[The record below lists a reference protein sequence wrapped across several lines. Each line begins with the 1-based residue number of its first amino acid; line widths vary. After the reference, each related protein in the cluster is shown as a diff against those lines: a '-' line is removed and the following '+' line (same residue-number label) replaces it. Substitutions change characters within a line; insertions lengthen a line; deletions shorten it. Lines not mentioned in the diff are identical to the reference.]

1 MSAITT
7 PLVWEHVQPAAARRL
22 LTGAIDAFAERGF
35 QATTTRDIASRA
47 GMSPAALYVH
57 YSSKERLL
65 FEISLYGHRAALEIL
80 RQANAEA
87 ETRDAGGE
95 APVGS
100 SAGARDAGGDAPV
113 GSGAGARGA
122 GGDAAGGS
130 GAAGSARLAVTG
142 GSSRTPADRLR
153 AMVSA
158 FTAWHAEHHTIA
170 RVVQYEL
177 AALSP
182 EHFAE
187 VATIRRAI
195 SDLVEQVL
203 SDGVADGSFA
213 VKDLPGTTLAV
224 LSLSIDVARWYD
236 PGRRAAPGELGNLYA
251 DLALRMV
258 AA

>member
-1 MSAITT
+1 MSAVTS
-7 PLVWEHVQPAAARRL
+7 PLAWAHVQPAAARRL

-57 YSSKERLL
+57 YPSKERLL

-80 RQANAEA
+80 TEANE
-87 ETRDAGGE
+87 
-95 APVGS
+95 
-100 SAGARDAGGDAPV
+100 
-113 GSGAGARGA
+113 
-122 GGDAAGGS
+122 GGS
-130 GAAGSARLAVTG
+130 PS
-142 GSSRTPADRLR
+142 DRLR

-195 SDLVEQVL
+195 SAVVEKTL
-203 SDGVADGSFA
+203 TDGVTDGTFT
-213 VKDLPGTTLAV
+213 VEDLPGTTIAV
-224 LSLSIDVARWYD
+224 LSLAVDVARWYD
-236 PGRRAAPGELGNLYA
+236 PTRHATPQALGTLYA

-258 AA
+258 QA

>member
-1 MSAITT
+1 MLSFANLGQGVNVSAITT

-87 ETRDAGGE
+87 
-95 APVGS
+95 
-100 SAGARDAGGDAPV
+100 GA
-113 GSGAGARGA
+113 
-122 GGDAAGGS
+122 
-130 GAAGSARLAVTG
+130 TG
-142 GSSRTPADRLR
+142 GSSRAPADRLQ

-158 FTAWHAEHHTIA
+158 FSAWHAEHHTIA

-213 VKDLPGTTLAV
+213 VEDLPGTTLAV

-236 PGRRAAPGELGNLYA
+236 PARRASPSELGNLYA

>member
-1 MSAITT
+1 MSAVTS
-7 PLVWEHVQPAAARRL
+7 PLAWEHVQPAAARRL

-35 QATTTRDIASRA
+35 QATTTRDIATRA

-57 YSSKERLL
+57 YPSKERLL

-80 RQANAEA
+80 TAAN
-87 ETRDAGGE
+87 D
-95 APVGS
+95 
-100 SAGARDAGGDAPV
+100 
-113 GSGAGARGA
+113 
-122 GGDAAGGS
+122 GGS
-130 GAAGSARLAVTG
+130 
-142 GSSRTPADRLR
+142 PADRLR

-158 FTAWHAEHHTIA
+158 FTSWHAEHHTIA

-195 SDLVEQVL
+195 STLIEQVL
-203 SDGVADGSFA
+203 TDGVTNGTFKVD
-213 VKDLPGTTLAV
+213 DLPGTTLAV

-236 PGRRAAPGELGNLYA
+236 PTRHPAAEPLGTLYA
-251 DLALRMV
+251 DLAHRMV
-258 AA
+258 QA

>member
-1 MSAITT
+1 MSAVTS
-7 PLVWEHVQPAAARRL
+7 PLVWEHVQPPAARRL

-57 YSSKERLL
+57 YPSKERLL
-65 FEISLYGHRAALEIL
+65 FEISLYGHQAALAVL
-80 RQANAEA
+80 QDASLAAAAPASSRAPSPEA
-87 ETRDAGGE
+87 SGG
-95 APVGS
+95 P
-100 SAGARDAGGDAPV
+100 
-113 GSGAGARGA
+113 
-122 GGDAAGGS
+122 AA
-130 GAAGSARLAVTG
+130 ARLW
-142 GSSRTPADRLR
+142 

-195 SDLVEQVL
+195 STQIEQVL
-203 SDGVADGSFA
+203 ADGAADGSFA
-213 VKDLPGTTLAV
+213 VEDLPGTTLAV
-224 LSLSIDVARWYD
+224 LSLSIDVARWYTPHRTKPED
-236 PGRRAAPGELGNLYA
+236 LGTLYA

-258 AA
+258 QA

>member
-1 MSAITT
+1 MSAVTS
-7 PLVWEHVQPAAARRL
+7 PLAWEHVEPAAARRL

-57 YSSKERLL
+57 YPSKERLL

-80 RQANAEA
+80 TTAS
-87 ETRDAGGE
+87 T
-95 APVGS
+95 
-100 SAGARDAGGDAPV
+100 GD
-113 GSGAGARGA
+113 S
-122 GGDAAGGS
+122 
-130 GAAGSARLAVTG
+130 
-142 GSSRTPADRLR
+142 PADRLR
-153 AMVSA
+153 GMVSA

-195 SDLVEQVL
+195 SALIEKVL
-203 SDGVADGSFA
+203 TDGVSDGTFTVD
-213 VKDLPGTTLAV
+213 DLPGTTLAV

-236 PGRRAAPGELGNLYA
+236 PTRRASPEALGTLYA

-258 AA
+258 QS

>member
-1 MSAITT
+1 VSAVTS
-7 PLVWEHVQPAAARRL
+7 PLAWAHVQPAAARRL

-65 FEISLYGHRAALEIL
+65 FEISLYGHRAAVEIL
-80 RQANAEA
+80 TKANE
-87 ETRDAGGE
+87 
-95 APVGS
+95 
-100 SAGARDAGGDAPV
+100 
-113 GSGAGARGA
+113 
-122 GGDAAGGS
+122 GGS
-130 GAAGSARLAVTG
+130 
-142 GSSRTPADRLR
+142 PADRLR
-153 AMVSA
+153 TMVSA
-158 FTAWHAEHHTIA
+158 FTSWHAEHHTIA

-195 SDLVEQVL
+195 SALIEKVL
-203 SDGVADGSFA
+203 TDGVSDGTFA
-213 VKDLPGTTLAV
+213 VDDLPGTTIAV
-224 LSLSIDVARWYD
+224 LSLAIDVARWYD
-236 PGRRAAPGELGNLYA
+236 PSRHATPQALGALYA

-258 AA
+258 QS

>member
-1 MSAITT
+1 MLIHVTKRLLSIANLRQGVNVSAITS
-7 PLVWEHVQPAAARRL
+7 PLVWEHVHPAAARRL

-57 YSSKERLL
+57 YPSKERLL

-80 RQANAEA
+80 TEA
-87 ETRDAGGE
+87 DMGL
-95 APVGS
+95 S
-100 SAGARDAGGDAPV
+100 
-113 GSGAGARGA
+113 
-122 GGDAAGGS
+122 
-130 GAAGSARLAVTG
+130 
-142 GSSRTPADRLR
+142 PADRLR
-153 AMVSA
+153 GMVAA

-182 EHFAE
+182 DHLAE
-187 VATIRRAI
+187 VATIRRSI
-195 SDLVEQVL
+195 SSKIEHVL
-203 SDGVADGSFA
+203 ADGVADKTFA
-213 VKDLPGTTLAV
+213 VEDLPGTTLAV

-236 PGRRAAPGELGNLYA
+236 PVRRARPAELGKLYA

-258 AA
+258 QA

>member
-1 MSAITT
+1 MLSFANLGQGVNVSAITT

-87 ETRDAGGE
+87 EPRDAE
-95 APVGS
+95 AG
-100 SAGARDAGGDAPV
+100 
-113 GSGAGARGA
+113 
-122 GGDAAGGS
+122 
-130 GAAGSARLAVTG
+130 VTG
-142 GSSRTPADRLR
+142 GSSWTPADRLR

-213 VKDLPGTTLAV
+213 VEDLPGTTLAV

-236 PGRRAAPGELGNLYA
+236 PARRASPSELGNLYA

>member
-1 MSAITT
+1 MSAVTS

-57 YSSKERLL
+57 YPSKERLL

-80 RQANAEA
+80 TAANTA
-87 ETRDAGGE
+87 D
-95 APVGS
+95 S
-100 SAGARDAGGDAPV
+100 
-113 GSGAGARGA
+113 
-122 GGDAAGGS
+122 
-130 GAAGSARLAVTG
+130 
-142 GSSRTPADRLR
+142 PADRLR

-195 SDLVEQVL
+195 SALIEKALTDGV
-203 SDGVADGSFA
+203 SDGTFA
-213 VKDLPGTTLAV
+213 VPDLPGTTLAV
-224 LSLSIDVARWYD
+224 LSLSIDVARWYA
-236 PGRRAAPGELGNLYA
+236 PSRRTSPEALGHTYA

-258 AA
+258 QS

>member
-1 MSAITT
+1 LANLGQGVNVSAITS

-57 YSSKERLL
+57 YPSKERLL

-80 RQANAEA
+80 SEA
-87 ETRDAGGE
+87 DAGD
-95 APVGS
+95 S
-100 SAGARDAGGDAPV
+100 
-113 GSGAGARGA
+113 
-122 GGDAAGGS
+122 
-130 GAAGSARLAVTG
+130 
-142 GSSRTPADRLR
+142 PADRLR
-153 AMVSA
+153 GMVSA

-182 EHFAE
+182 EHLAE

-195 SDLVEQVL
+195 SAKVENVL
-203 SDGVADGSFA
+203 GDGVSDGTFA
-213 VKDLPGTTLAV
+213 VDDLHGTTLAV

-236 PGRRAAPGELGNLYA
+236 PVRRAAPRELGQLYA

>member
-1 MSAITT
+1 MSAVTS
-7 PLVWEHVQPAAARRL
+7 PLVWEHVQPPAARRL

-57 YSSKERLL
+57 YPSKERLL

-80 RQANAEA
+80 SQAE
-87 ETRDAGGE
+87 
-95 APVGS
+95 S
-100 SAGARDAGGDAPV
+100 GDA
-113 GSGAGARGA
+113 S
-122 GGDAAGGS
+122 
-130 GAAGSARLAVTG
+130 GSAPLAVTA
-142 GSSRTPADRLR
+142 GSGRTPADRLR

-195 SDLVEQVL
+195 SALIEQVL
-203 SDGVADGSFA
+203 TDGIADGSFA
-213 VKDLPGTTLAV
+213 VDDLHGTTLAV
-224 LSLSIDVARWYD
+224 LSLSIDVARWYSPARQD
-236 PGRRAAPGELGNLYA
+236 PTELGALYA

-258 AA
+258 QV

>member
-1 MSAITT
+1 VSAITS

-57 YSSKERLL
+57 YPSKERLL

-80 RQANAEA
+80 SEA
-87 ETRDAGGE
+87 DAGD
-95 APVGS
+95 S
-100 SAGARDAGGDAPV
+100 
-113 GSGAGARGA
+113 
-122 GGDAAGGS
+122 
-130 GAAGSARLAVTG
+130 
-142 GSSRTPADRLR
+142 PADRLR
-153 AMVSA
+153 GMVSA

-182 EHFAE
+182 EHLAE

-195 SDLVEQVL
+195 SAKVENVL
-203 SDGVADGSFA
+203 GDGVSDGIFA
-213 VKDLPGTTLAV
+213 VDDLHGTTLAV

-236 PGRRAAPGELGNLYA
+236 PVRRAAPRELGQLYA

>member
-1 MSAITT
+1 MAKRLLSFANLGQGVNVSAVTS

-57 YSSKERLL
+57 YPSKERLL

-80 RQANAEA
+80 SAANAA
-87 ETRDAGGE
+87 D
-95 APVGS
+95 S
-100 SAGARDAGGDAPV
+100 
-113 GSGAGARGA
+113 
-122 GGDAAGGS
+122 
-130 GAAGSARLAVTG
+130 
-142 GSSRTPADRLR
+142 PADRLR

-195 SDLVEQVL
+195 STLIEKVL
-203 SDGVADGSFA
+203 ADGVSDGTFA
-213 VKDLPGTTLAV
+213 VADLPGTTLAV

-236 PGRRAAPGELGNLYA
+236 PARRASPEALGTLYA

-258 AA
+258 QA

>member
-1 MSAITT
+1 MAKRLLSFANPVQSVNVSAVTS

-57 YSSKERLL
+57 YPSKERLL
-65 FEISLYGHRAALEIL
+65 FEISLYGHQAALAVL
-80 RQANAEA
+80 QEA
-87 ETRDAGGE
+87 
-95 APVGS
+95 
-100 SAGARDAGGDAPV
+100 GDRP
-113 GSGAGARGA
+113 SP
-122 GGDAAGGS
+122 
-130 GAAGSARLAVTG
+130 TE
-142 GSSRTPADRLR
+142 RLR
-153 AMVSA
+153 SMVSS

-177 AALSP
+177 AALTP

-195 SDLVEQVL
+195 SAQIEQVL
-203 SDGVADGSFA
+203 ADGVRDGSFT
-213 VKDLPGTTLAV
+213 VEDLPGTTLAV
-224 LSLSIDVARWYD
+224 LSLSIDVARWYT
-236 PGRRAAPGELGNLYA
+236 PHRTKPEALGSLYG

-258 AA
+258 QA

>member
-1 MSAITT
+1 LLSFANLGQGVNVSAITT

-87 ETRDAGGE
+87 
-95 APVGS
+95 
-100 SAGARDAGGDAPV
+100 GA
-113 GSGAGARGA
+113 
-122 GGDAAGGS
+122 
-130 GAAGSARLAVTG
+130 TG
-142 GSSRTPADRLR
+142 GSSRAPADRLQ

-158 FTAWHAEHHTIA
+158 FSAWHAEHHTIA

-213 VKDLPGTTLAV
+213 VEDLPGTTLAV

-236 PGRRAAPGELGNLYA
+236 PARRASPSELGNLYA

>member
-1 MSAITT
+1 MANLGQGVNVSAITS

-57 YSSKERLL
+57 YPSKERLL

-80 RQANAEA
+80 SEA
-87 ETRDAGGE
+87 DAGD
-95 APVGS
+95 S
-100 SAGARDAGGDAPV
+100 
-113 GSGAGARGA
+113 
-122 GGDAAGGS
+122 
-130 GAAGSARLAVTG
+130 
-142 GSSRTPADRLR
+142 PADRLR
-153 AMVSA
+153 GMVSA

-182 EHFAE
+182 EHLAE

-195 SDLVEQVL
+195 SAKVENVL
-203 SDGVADGSFA
+203 GDGVSDGTFA
-213 VKDLPGTTLAV
+213 VDDLHGTTLAV

-236 PGRRAAPGELGNLYA
+236 PVRRAAPRELGQLYA

>member
-1 MSAITT
+1 MAKRLLSFANPVQSVNVSAVTS

-57 YSSKERLL
+57 YPSKERLL
-65 FEISLYGHRAALEIL
+65 FEISLYGHQAALGVL
-80 RQANAEA
+80 REA
-87 ETRDAGGE
+87 GDR
-95 APVGS
+95 S
-100 SAGARDAGGDAPV
+100 SP
-113 GSGAGARGA
+113 
-122 GGDAAGGS
+122 
-130 GAAGSARLAVTG
+130 TE
-142 GSSRTPADRLR
+142 RLR
-153 AMVSA
+153 SMVSA

-195 SDLVEQVL
+195 SALIEQVL
-203 SDGVADGSFA
+203 ADGVADGSFT
-213 VKDLPGTTLAV
+213 VEDLPGTTLAV
-224 LSLSIDVARWYD
+224 LSLSIDVARWYT
-236 PGRRAAPGELGNLYA
+236 PHRTKPEALGSLYG

-258 AA
+258 QA